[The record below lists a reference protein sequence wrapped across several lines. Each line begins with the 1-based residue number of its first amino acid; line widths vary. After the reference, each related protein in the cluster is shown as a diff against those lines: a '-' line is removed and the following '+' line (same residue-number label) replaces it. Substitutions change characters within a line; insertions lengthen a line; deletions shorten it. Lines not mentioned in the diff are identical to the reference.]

1 MAAQPHL
8 ENPSSATLHTESHV
22 RAANF
27 LCLSIQIQ
35 IRLMICKRER
45 NRRGFFEF
53 LLDAES
59 MFNPRFLIVSLGN
72 PLPKYESLHSAG
84 HFVLNG
90 LAKTLH
96 LPAFREV
103 TLGRQSCL
111 VSQGPKYILVQS
123 PTYMNVSGGFV
134 ANAWQETVRK
144 YGAESL
150 GLVIVHDELEKDFG
164 VVKLLPWDRSPRGHN
179 GVKSVRGSLSQKK
192 YPESPFARVAVGIG
206 RPEERDAATVS
217 RYVLNKISREHRTT
231 LEEETPWD
239 VAKCLMELENQ
250 WRIDVQ
256 GGSGGTTES

>member
-1 MAAQPHL
+1 
-8 ENPSSATLHTESHV
+8 
-22 RAANF
+22 
-27 LCLSIQIQ
+27 
-35 IRLMICKRER
+35 MICKRER

-59 MFNPRFLIVSLGN
+59 MLKFNPRFLIVSLGN

-84 HFVLNG
+84 HFVLHG

-123 PTYMNVSGGFV
+123 PTYMNTSGGFV
-134 ANAWQETVRK
+134 ANAWQETARK

-217 RYVLNKISREHRTT
+217 RYVLKKISREHRTT

-256 GGSGGTTES
+256 GGSGGTTEQ